1 LKVTSSTSA
10 WVTAYPTDALRSDE
24 MFLNKFQGR
33 TVTFG
38 AWVYSTLATPEVRV
52 GISDGSG
59 TTSSSP
65 AQNTWTWLEVTKT
78 ISTSASY
85 LYFQF
90 TKSAST
96 AETFYI
102 SQPMLVFGSSIGEG
116 NYTRP
121 QGEIV
126 WFENLKLST
135 KFNASFSDVATTTLN
150 LEADS
155 EGIIPKGAKA
165 IMWQGHGRD
174 SGCDT
179 TDCYFHTAPDT
190 NEHWQ
195 GTLSPAGL
203 VANAWARTNIN
214 WQACDSNGDMAY
226 KVVATGSGT
235 FSVTLYYKGVQLR

>member
-1 LKVTSSTSA
+1 V
-10 WVTAYPTDALRSDE
+10 
-24 MFLNKFQGR
+24 FLSKFQGR

-38 AWVYSTLATPEVRV
+38 AWVYSTLATPEVQLR
-52 GISDGSG
+52 ITDGSG

-78 ISTSASY
+78 ISTSAAY

-90 TKSAST
+90 DKSGSS

-126 WFENLKLST
+126 WFENIKAST
-135 KFNASFSDVATTTLN
+135 IFGGSAFSDVTTTMVN

-174 SGCDT
+174 SGCNS
-179 TDCYFHTAPDT
+179 TDCYFHTAIDT
-190 NEHWQ
+190 NENWQ
-195 GTLSPAGL
+195 GTISPAGL
-203 VANAWARTNIN
+203 AANAWARSNIN
-214 WQACDSNGDMAY
+214 WQVCDSNGDMAY
-226 KVVATGSGT
+226 KVEATGSGT
-235 FSVTLYYKGVQLR
+235 FDITLYYKGVQLR